1 MAVSEVYLFKKGKIM
16 SIKKG
21 QMRKRFNRKTLMLYA
36 MMLPGFVYIFINNYM
51 PLPGLAIAFKRF
63 DYSKGIWDS
72 AWTGWS
78 NFTYLFKTQE
88 ALNMIRNTLG
98 YNLVFIIL
106 GNILAV
112 AVAIMLNFLRGK
124 MNKKIYQTLILIPY
138 LLSTVVVSYIVYAFL
153 GQESGFLNN
162 LLVQAGQNKVSW
174 YTESGYWPV
183 ILTIVFLWKNFGYSS
198 ILYYATV
205 IGIDSTLYEAA
216 MVDGAN
222 RMKQVWHVTL
232 PGLMNTIIIMV
243 LLQIGK
249 MFYSDFGLFYQV
261 PMRSGMIASV
271 TDTIDV
277 FVYKNLA
284 QLNDI
289 GRASA
294 AGFLQSMLGFALI
307 LVVNFIVRRIDKDSA
322 LF

>member
-1 MAVSEVYLFKKGKIM
+1 MNSETKCVKKK
-16 SIKKG
+16 
-21 QMRKRFNRKTLMLYA
+21 KRFNRKILALYA
-36 MMLPGFVYIFINNYM
+36 MMLPGFIYIFINNYM

-63 DYSKGIWDS
+63 NYSKGIWDS
-72 AWTGWS
+72 PWVGFD
-78 NFTYLFKTQE
+78 NFTYLFRSYD
-88 ALNMIRNTLG
+88 AMNIVRNTLG
-98 YNLVFIIL
+98 YNLVFIFL
-106 GNILAV
+106 GNLIAV
-112 AVAIMLNFLRGK
+112 VIAIMLNFLSGR

-162 LLVQAGQNKVSW
+162 MLVGLEQDKISW
-174 YTESGYWPV
+174 YTESKYWPA
-183 ILTIVFLWKNFGYSS
+183 ILTIVYLWKNFGYSS
-198 ILYYATV
+198 IFYYATV
-205 IGIDSTLYEAA
+205 IGIDASLYEAA
-216 MVDGAN
+216 MTDGAG
-222 RMKQVWHVTL
+222 RFRQIWHVTL
-232 PGLMNTIIIMV
+232 PGLKTTVITMV

-261 PMRSGMIASV
+261 PMRSGLISSV

-277 FVYKNLA
+277 FVYRNLA

-294 AGFLQSMLGFALI
+294 AGFLQSVLGFVLI
-307 LVVNFIVRRIDKDSA
+307 LIVNYIVRRVDKDSA

>member
-1 MAVSEVYLFKKGKIM
+1 MKRKMCCKRKKISKNI
-16 SIKKG
+16 
-21 QMRKRFNRKTLMLYA
+21 LALYA
-36 MMLPGFVYIFINNYM
+36 MMLPGFIYIFINNYL

-63 DYSKGIWDS
+63 SYSKGIWES
-72 AWTGWS
+72 PWVGLS
-78 NFTYLFKTQE
+78 NFTYLFKSQE
-88 ALNMIRNTLG
+88 AMNIIRNTLG
-98 YNLVFIIL
+98 YNFTFIFL
-106 GNILAV
+106 GNMIAV

-124 MNKKIYQTLILIPY
+124 MNKKVYQTLILMPY
-138 LLSTVVVSYIVYAFL
+138 LVSTVVVSYIVYAFL
-153 GQESGFLNN
+153 GQESGFLNSF
-162 LLVQAGQNKVSW
+162 LVKLGQNKISW
-174 YTESGYWPV
+174 YTSSKYWPY
-183 ILTIVFLWKNFGYSS
+183 ILTIVYLWKNFGYSS

-222 RMKQVWHVTL
+222 RMRQVWHVTL
-232 PGLMNTIIIMV
+232 PGLKNTIITMV

-261 PMRSGMIASV
+261 PMRSGLITSV

-277 FVYKNLA
+277 FVYRNLA
-284 QLNDI
+284 TLNDI

-294 AGFLQSMLGFALI
+294 AGFLQSMMGFILI
-307 LVVNFIVRRIDKDSA
+307 LIVNFIVSKIDKDSA

>member
-1 MAVSEVYLFKKGKIM
+1 
-16 SIKKG
+16 
-21 QMRKRFNRKTLMLYA
+21 MLYA

-72 AWTGWS
+72 AWTGFS
-78 NFTYLFKTQE
+78 NFTYLFKTRE
-88 ALNMIRNTLG
+88 ALSMIRNTLG
-98 YNLVFIIL
+98 YNLIFIIL

-112 AVAIMLNFLRGK
+112 AVAIGLNFLRGK

-138 LLSTVVVSYIVYAFL
+138 LLSTVVVSYIVYSFL

-162 LLVQAGQNKVSW
+162 LLVQAGQNKISW
-174 YTESGYWPV
+174 YTESAYWPV
-183 ILTIVFLWKNFGYSS
+183 LLTIVFLWKNFGYSS
-198 ILYYATV
+198 ILYYAAV
-205 IGIDSTLYEAA
+205 IGIDSALYEAA
-216 MVDGAN
+216 MADGAN
-222 RMKQVWHVTL
+222 RLRQVWHVTL

-294 AGFLQSMLGFALI
+294 AGFLQSILGFALI
-307 LVVNFIVRRIDKDSA
+307 LIVNFIVRRIDKDSA

>member
-1 MAVSEVYLFKKGKIM
+1 
-16 SIKKG
+16 
-21 QMRKRFNRKTLMLYA
+21 
-36 MMLPGFVYIFINNYM
+36 MMLPGFIYIFINNYM

-72 AWTGWS
+72 AWAGLS
-78 NFTYLFKTQE
+78 NFTYLFRTQD
-88 ALNMIRNTLG
+88 ALNMVRNTLG
-98 YNLVFIIL
+98 YNLIFIIL
-106 GNILAV
+106 GNVLAV

-124 MNKKIYQTLILIPY
+124 LNKKIYQTLILIPY

-153 GQESGFLNN
+153 GQESGFLNSF
-162 LLVQAGQNKVSW
+162 LVQMGLDKISW
-174 YTESGYWPV
+174 YTESGFWPV
-183 ILTIVFLWKNFGYSS
+183 ILTFVFLWKNFGYSS

-294 AGFLQSMLGFALI
+294 AGFLQSILGFALI
-307 LVVNFIVRRIDKDSA
+307 LIVNYIVRRIDKDSA